1 SHAGC
6 QLAVLTTLKKD
17 RHDNLRITSRRHTD
31 EPAVIFVLVAFSLSL
46 SEFVTHDLGAARF
59 SGKINPLQVR
69 AAGGPNWI
77 HHLGHCVSN
86 RFPAF
91 GVDRDVSDLLIATP
105 NFFVLR

>member
-1 SHAGC
+1 M
-6 QLAVLTTLKKD
+6 LTTLKKD

-69 AAGGPNWI
+69 AAGGPNYAAYVRGTDGSPAVRLSEGLANSI
-77 HHLGHCVSN
+77 SPDN
-86 RFPAF
+86 R
-91 GVDRDVSDLLIATP
+91 
-105 NFFVLR
+105 